1 MPLFHC
7 YRNLE
12 TTLVHWCRLWLQ
24 KFYWVPEIERVGKM
38 EGFWRTK
45 HCIGMC
51 TLYSIVCTENIVC
64 AAFSHTWGIYIA
76 SFPKTWGPLMKRRWK
91 NAKSHSLRRA
101 RKKVSSRHV
110 LMAAW
115 AHGLTAAMVAW
126 TRATQNQDC
135 QHSRMKER
143 GARELPP
150 LTEELCTDDFRGE
163 GESAFFR
170 GTSPG
175 ILQGMLSD
183 PSVYRLYDVNYDQ
196 HIFYVCMKFPK
207 N

>member
-12 TTLVHWCRLWLQ
+12 TTLVHWCRPWLQ

-38 EGFWRTK
+38 DGFWEDQAL
-45 HCIGMC
+45 HWDVHFIQH
-51 TLYSIVCTENIVC
+51 SVCTENIVC
-64 AAFSHTWGIYIA
+64 AVFSLTWGIYIA

-91 NAKSHSLRRA
+91 NAKSHSLRRT
-101 RKKVSSRHV
+101 RKKVSSRYV

-115 AHGLTAAMVAW
+115 AHGLMEAMVAW
-126 TRATQNQDC
+126 TRTTQNQDC

-175 ILQGMLSD
+175 
-183 PSVYRLYDVNYDQ
+183 R
-196 HIFYVCMKFPK
+196 
-207 N
+207 